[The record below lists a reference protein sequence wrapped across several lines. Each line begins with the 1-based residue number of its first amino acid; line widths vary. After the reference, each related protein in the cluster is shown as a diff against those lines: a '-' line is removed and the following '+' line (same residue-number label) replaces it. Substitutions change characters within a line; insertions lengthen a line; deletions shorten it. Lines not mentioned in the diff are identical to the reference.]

1 MIRTVGVL
9 PGWGIGSLQCS
20 DSCLGDRNGTAC
32 NRVLFIPE
40 GFSWNKWRKKTMELE
55 KPGSPGKWPLNG
67 DGGKCCCT
75 RKNHNENQLQSLH
88 FFKTTC

>member
-1 MIRTVGVL
+1 VFYLVGVSAPCSAL
-9 PGWGIGSLQCS
+9 TVVWVTGMAQLVTECYSFLKVFPGTSGG
-20 DSCLGDRNGTAC
+20 R
-32 NRVLFIPE
+32 
-40 GFSWNKWRKKTMELE
+40 KTMELA

-88 FFKTTC
+88 FFKITC